1 MENKKKISVK
11 RSWKVADILGFEV
24 YDQDGKVLGLLT
36 DVITTGNNDV
46 WTIKSDYQEVLIPA
60 LKSIVAKVDI
70 SEKKIFVVLPK
81 GYIDIYGTKV
91 KLDEAAIP
99 ESSESFEYV
108 VYED

>member
-1 MENKKKISVK
+1 MKNTKKTSVK
-11 RSWKVADILGFEV
+11 LSWKVADILGFEV

-60 LKSIVAKVDI
+60 LKSIVAKVDVA
-70 SEKKIFVVLPK
+70 EKKIFVILPK

-99 ESSESFEYV
+99 ESSQPFGYV
-108 VYED
+108 IYED